1 VSLTV
6 LKRDE
11 STVLAV
17 AGARIDRNA
26 FRLLGSAEALWAE
39 AADSAARMRQVAEV
53 DAALLR
59 EQGRQQGFEQ
69 GRAEGLACVLG
80 ALEIERGMRALLADR
95 IVALVE
101 HCVRN
106 VLGSFDDIELFRLR
120 IRQLVKT
127 SRLAGGARLR
137 VCPSQAHLAAAAVAE
152 LVPSSGGEAPWLSV
166 VPDASCEADA
176 LVLETSVG
184 FVDASLELTLEGV
197 RDILRRSMTAAADGL
212 PA

>member
-11 STVLAV
+11 SMVLAV
-17 AGARIDRNA
+17 AGTRIDRNA
-26 FRLLGSAEALWAE
+26 FRLLESAEALWAE

-69 GRAEGLACVLG
+69 GRAEGLSCVLG
-80 ALEIERGMRALLADR
+80 ALEIEKGIRALLADR

-101 HCVRN
+101 HCLRN
-106 VLGSFDDIELFRLR
+106 MLGSFDDTELFRLR
-120 IRQLVKT
+120 IRHLVRT
-127 SRLAGGARLR
+127 SRLSGGARLR

-152 LVPSSGGEAPWLSV
+152 LVPPSGGETTWLTV
-166 VPDASCEADA
+166 VPDEFCEPDA

-197 RDILRRSMTAAADGL
+197 RDILRRSMAVAADGL
-212 PA
+212 PG

>member
-1 VSLTV
+1 VSLTF
-6 LKRDE
+6 LKRDP

-17 AGARIDRNA
+17 AGTRIDRNA

-39 AADSAARMRQVAEV
+39 SADSVARIRQVAEV
-53 DAALLR
+53 DAAMLR
-59 EQGRQQGFEQ
+59 EQARQQGFEQ

-80 ALEIERGMRALLADR
+80 SLEIERGMRTLLSDR

-101 HCVRN
+101 HCLRN
-106 VLGSFDDIELFRLR
+106 MLGSFDDIELFRLR
-120 IRQLVKT
+120 IRHLVKT
-127 SRLAGGARLR
+127 SRPTGGARLR

-152 LVPSSGGEAPWLSV
+152 LVPSSGGESSWLTV
-166 VPDASCEADA
+166 VPDDACGPDA

-197 RDILRRSMTAAADGL
+197 RDILRRAMGVAAQGA